1 MFCNCKSKRY
11 VPYQILVLASLFCW
25 LFLPVGTPAG
35 QEHANQEMQAQ
46 SEHREDATHDNA
58 QDEHGLHDDDVRSE
72 AEGDGHDLHEQEDIV
87 RLTDAEMEEFGI
99 EVDVAGPG
107 KLHIEIVVPGEVAV
121 NYDKLA
127 HIAPRFPGI
136 VIEVRRHLGDY
147 VRKGEVLAVIESNE
161 GLVPYE
167 VKSFISGTVLEKH
180 MTLGEVH
187 SEDVAAF
194 VIADLDTVWVNL
206 SIYQMHLPK
215 VAVGQRV
222 VISAGK
228 GVPDAR
234 GVISYISPSVDEHT
248 RTATARVVLPNRGGR
263 WRPGLFVEGRITV
276 EETKVALLVPKS
288 SLQTME
294 GRTVVFVQ
302 TQESF
307 RPQPVEIG
315 RTNDTS
321 AEVLSGLM
329 PGQKYVSKGGFVLKA
344 ELLKGAF
351 GDEHG
356 H

>member
-1 MFCNCKSKRY
+1 M
-11 VPYQILVLASLFCW
+11 
-25 LFLPVGTPAG
+25 GD
-35 QEHANQEMQAQ
+35 QA
-46 SEHREDATHDNA
+46 
-58 QDEHGLHDDDVRSE
+58 DEHDHDEHQDVVHLS
-72 AEGDGHDLHEQEDIV
+72 
-87 RLTDAEMEEFGI
+87 DAEMEEFGI

-127 HIAPRFPGI
+127 HIAPRFPG
-136 VIEVRRHLGDY
+136 VVTEVGKHIGDY
-147 VRKGEVLAVIESNE
+147 VRRGEVLAVIESNE

-167 VKSFISGTVLEKH
+167 VKSFINGTVLEKH

-215 VAVGQRV
+215 VAVGQKV
-222 VISAGK
+222 VISAGQ
-228 GVPDAR
+228 GVPDAK
-234 GVISYISPSVDEHT
+234 GVVSYISPSVDEHT
-248 RTATARVVLPNRGGR
+248 RTARARVVLPNRGGQ
-263 WRPGLFVEGRITV
+263 WRPGLFVGGTITV
-276 EETKVALLVPKS
+276 EETEVAVLVPKS
-288 SLQTME
+288 ALQTME
-294 GRTVVFVQ
+294 GQTVVFVEA
-302 TQESF
+302 QESF
-307 RPQPVEIG
+307 KAQPVEIG
-315 RTNDTS
+315 RTKDTS

>member
-1 MFCNCKSKRY
+1 MFRNCKSKRH
-11 VPYQILVLASLFCW
+11 VLCQILVLASLFCW
-25 LFLPVGTPAG
+25 LCLPINTRAEVEHKH
-35 QEHANQEMQAQ
+35 QETKKTDSEQHEDVSDHEEMGDQRNR
-46 SEHREDATHDNA
+46 HDRHED
-58 QDEHGLHDDDVRSE
+58 
-72 AEGDGHDLHEQEDIV
+72 EDIV
-87 RLTDAEMEEFGI
+87 RLTDAEMEEFEI
-99 EVDVAGPG
+99 EVDTAGPG
-107 KLHIEIVVPGEVAV
+107 KLHIEIVVPGEVVV

-127 HIAPRFPGI
+127 HIAPRFPG
-136 VIEVRRHLGDY
+136 VVTEVRKHIGDN

-161 GLVPYE
+161 GLVTYE
-167 VKSFISGTVLEKH
+167 MKSFINGTVLEKH

-222 VISAGK
+222 VISVGQ

-234 GVISYISPSVDEHT
+234 GVISYISPSIDEHT

-276 EETKVALLVPKS
+276 EETEVALLVPKS
-288 SLQTME
+288 ALQTMD
-294 GRTVVFVQ
+294 GQTVVFVEA
-302 TQESF
+302 QESF
-307 RPQPVEIG
+307 RAQPVEIG
-315 RTNDTS
+315 RTNDTA

-329 PGQKYVSKGGFVLKA
+329 PGQRYVSKGGFVFKA

>member
-1 MFCNCKSKRY
+1 MEHKHEETKKTESE
-11 VPYQILVLASLFCW
+11 QHEELGAQ
-25 LFLPVGTPAG
+25 G
-35 QEHANQEMQAQ
+35 QMGDQA
-46 SEHREDATHDNA
+46 
-58 QDEHGLHDDDVRSE
+58 DEHDHDEHQDVVHLS
-72 AEGDGHDLHEQEDIV
+72 
-87 RLTDAEMEEFGI
+87 DAEMEEFGI

-127 HIAPRFPGI
+127 HIAPRFPG
-136 VIEVRRHLGDY
+136 VVTEVGKHIGDY
-147 VRKGEVLAVIESNE
+147 VRRGEVLAVIESNE

-167 VKSFISGTVLEKH
+167 VKSFINGTVLEKH

-215 VAVGQRV
+215 VAVGQKV
-222 VISAGK
+222 VISAGQ
-228 GVPDAR
+228 GVPDAK
-234 GVISYISPSVDEHT
+234 GVVSYISPSVDEHT
-248 RTATARVVLPNRGGR
+248 RTATARVVLPNRGGQ
-263 WRPGLFVEGRITV
+263 WRPGLFVGGTITV
-276 EETKVALLVPKS
+276 EETEVAVLVPKS
-288 SLQTME
+288 ALQTME
-294 GRTVVFVQ
+294 GQTVVFVEA
-302 TQESF
+302 QESF
-307 RPQPVEIG
+307 KAQPVEIG
-315 RTNDTS
+315 RTKDTS

>member
-1 MFCNCKSKRY
+1 MEHKHEETKKTESE
-11 VPYQILVLASLFCW
+11 QHEELGAQ
-25 LFLPVGTPAG
+25 G
-35 QEHANQEMQAQ
+35 QMGDQA
-46 SEHREDATHDNA
+46 
-58 QDEHGLHDDDVRSE
+58 DEHDHDEHQDVVHLS
-72 AEGDGHDLHEQEDIV
+72 
-87 RLTDAEMEEFGI
+87 DAEMEEFGI

-127 HIAPRFPGI
+127 HIAPRFPG
-136 VIEVRRHLGDY
+136 VVTEVGKHIGDY
-147 VRKGEVLAVIESNE
+147 VRRGEVLAVIESNE

-167 VKSFISGTVLEKH
+167 VKSFINGTVLEKH

-194 VIADLDTVWVNL
+194 VIADLDTVWINL
-206 SIYQMHLPK
+206 GIYQMHLPK
-215 VAVGQRV
+215 VAVGQKV
-222 VISAGK
+222 IISAGQ
-228 GVPDAR
+228 GVPDAK
-234 GVISYISPSVDEHT
+234 GVVSYISPSVDEHT
-248 RTATARVVLPNRGGR
+248 RTARARVVLPNRGGQ
-263 WRPGLFVEGRITV
+263 WRPGLFVGGTITV
-276 EETKVALLVPKS
+276 EETEVAVLVPKS
-288 SLQTME
+288 ALQTMD
-294 GRTVVFVQ
+294 GQTVVFVD
-302 TQESF
+302 EHEDF
-307 RPQPVEIG
+307 RAQPVEIG

>member
-1 MFCNCKSKRY
+1 MFCNYKSKRY
-11 VPYQILVLASLFCW
+11 VLCQILVAVLFFW
-25 LFLPVGTPAG
+25 LCLPAG
-35 QEHANQEMQAQ
+35 DLEGEEPNHQKAKVD
-46 SEHREDATHDNA
+46 SEHHEDAVNRDV
-58 QDEHGLHDDDVRSE
+58 QDEHEHGSDHEQSE
-72 AEGDGHDLHEQEDIV
+72 AQGDRHDQDEHEDIV
-87 RLTDAEMEEFGI
+87 HLTTSEMEEFGI

-107 KLHIEIVVPGEVAV
+107 KLHIEIVVPGEVVV

-127 HIAPRFPGI
+127 HIAPRFPG
-136 VIEVRRHLGDY
+136 VVTEVRKHIGDN

-161 GLVPYE
+161 GLVTYE
-167 VKSFISGTVLEKH
+167 MKSFINGTVLEKH

-222 VISAGK
+222 VISVGQ

-234 GVISYISPSVDEHT
+234 GVISYISPSIDEHT

-276 EETKVALLVPKS
+276 EETEVALLVPKS
-288 SLQTME
+288 ALQTME
-294 GRTVVFVQ
+294 GQTVIFVEA
-302 TQESF
+302 QESF
-307 RPQPVEIG
+307 RAQPVEIG
-315 RTNDTS
+315 RTNDTW

-329 PGQKYVSKGGFVLKA
+329 PGQKYVGKGGFVLKA

>member
-1 MFCNCKSKRY
+1 MLCNYKSKRY
-11 VPYQILVLASLFCW
+11 MLYQIVIFASLLCW
-25 LFLPVGTPAG
+25 FWLPVS
-35 QEHANQEMQAQ
+35 MQAESQ
-46 SEHREDATHDNA
+46 HEHRETKKIDSEQHEKPGD
-58 QDEHGLHDDDVRSE
+58 QEQKGDLGSRHEPDEHVDAVY
-72 AEGDGHDLHEQEDIV
+72 
-87 RLTDAEMEEFGI
+87 LTTAEMEEFGV

-107 KLHIEIVVPGEVAV
+107 KLHIEIVVPGEVVV

-127 HIAPRFPGI
+127 HIAPRFPG
-136 VIEVRRHLGDY
+136 VVTEVRKHIGDN

-161 GLVPYE
+161 ALVPYE
-167 VKSFISGTVLEKH
+167 VKSFINGTVLEKH

-215 VAVGQRV
+215 VTVGQKV
-222 VISAGK
+222 VISVGQ

-263 WRPGLFVEGRITV
+263 WCPGLFVEGKITI
-276 EETKVALLVPKS
+276 EEEEVALLVPKS
-288 SLQTME
+288 ALQTME

-307 RPQPVEIG
+307 RPQPVQIG
-315 RTNDTS
+315 RTNDTW
-321 AEVLSGLM
+321 AEVLSGLT

>member
-1 MFCNCKSKRY
+1 MFYNHTAKPHVLSH
-11 VPYQILVLASLFCW
+11 ILISALIVCW
-25 LFLPVGTPAG
+25 FFLPAGTQAG
-35 QEHANQEMQAQ
+35 EELDHQKTPAQ
-46 SEHREDATHDNA
+46 SEHQEDAGQDHA
-58 QDEHGLHDDDVRSE
+58 QDKHELDDHTVRDEAEEDEHGH
-72 AEGDGHDLHEQEDIV
+72 HEDEDMV
-87 RLTDAEMEEFGI
+87 RLTDAEMEEF
-99 EVDVAGPG
+99 EVEIDVAGPG
-107 KLHIEIVVPGEVAV
+107 NLHVEMVVPGEVVV
-121 NYDKLA
+121 NYDRLA

-136 VIEVRRHLGDY
+136 VTEVRKHLGDN
-147 VRKGEVLAVIESNE
+147 VGEGEVLAVIESNE
-161 GLVPYE
+161 GLVLYE
-167 VKSFISGTVLEKH
+167 VKSFINGTVIEKH
-180 MTLGEVH
+180 ITLGEVR

-215 VAVGQRV
+215 VKVGQKV
-222 VISAGK
+222 VIPGGQ

-248 RTATARVVLPNRGGR
+248 RTATARVVLPNHKGQ

-276 EETKVALLVPKS
+276 EEKEVALLVPKS
-288 SLQTME
+288 ALQTME
-294 GRTVVFVQ
+294 GQTVVFVQ

-307 RPQPVEIG
+307 RPQSVEIG

-321 AEVLSGLM
+321 AEVLSGLT

>member
-1 MFCNCKSKRY
+1 MFCDFNSKRS
-11 VPYQILVLASLFCW
+11 VSCRILIFASLLCW
-25 LFLPVGTPAG
+25 LCLPIDTRGEVEHKHEETKKAESEQHEEAG
-35 QEHANQEMQAQ
+35 DH
-46 SEHREDATHDNA
+46 
-58 QDEHGLHDDDVRSE
+58 DEHQDAVHLS
-72 AEGDGHDLHEQEDIV
+72 
-87 RLTDAEMEEFGI
+87 DAEMEEFGI

-107 KLHIEIVVPGEVAV
+107 KLHIEIAVPGEVVV

-127 HIAPRFPGI
+127 HIAPRFPG
-136 VIEVRRHLGDY
+136 VVTEVRKHVGDH

-161 GLVPYE
+161 GLTPYE
-167 VKSFISGTVLEKH
+167 MKSFINGTVLEKH

-194 VIADLDTVWVNL
+194 VIADLDTVWINL

-276 EETKVALLVPKS
+276 EETEVALLVPKS
-288 SLQTME
+288 ALQTMD
-294 GRTVVFVQ
+294 GRTVVFVD
-302 TQESF
+302 EHEDF
-307 RPQPVEIG
+307 LPQPVEIG
-315 RTNDTS
+315 RSNETR
-321 AEVLSGLM
+321 AEVLSGLE
-329 PGQKYVSKGGFVLKA
+329 PGQEYVSKGGFVLKA

-351 GDEHG
+351 VDEHG